1 MARGVR
7 KSPLEKLKEELEEV
21 ERSIKQY
28 SDAVARQKDKKK
40 ELLEQIKL
48 EQLNELSAMLDE
60 HGMTLEDM
68 KNMIAEANKK

>member
-28 SDAVARQKDKKK
+28 SDAVARQRIRKRNY
-40 ELLEQIKL
+40 
-48 EQLNELSAMLDE
+48 LNR
-60 HGMTLEDM
+60 
-68 KNMIAEANKK
+68 